1 MRAVIYARYST
12 DRQSEMSIEDQER
25 VCRARAEREGWTVT
39 CVRSDQAVSGSTA
52 VAARQGGALVLADA
66 MAGRMDV
73 LIVEGL
79 DRLSRDQVEQESV
92 VRRLEHRGLRIVGVA
107 DGYDSSHAARK
118 VMRGVRGLINELFL
132 DDLRHKTHRGQSG
145 QVARGY
151 VAGGKSYGYSLV
163 KEEGGSR
170 YEIDEAQARWVRW
183 IFERYA
189 TGYSAGAIAHEL
201 NRLGVPS
208 PRGSTWAKSAIYG
221 SPVKG
226 SGILNNT
233 LYVGRYIWNR
243 SQWVKDPDTGRRQ
256 RVERPRAEWQEV
268 DCPELR
274 IVPEDL
280 WRAVRDRIDDGRDE
294 FGRKRSQ
301 RPASTLL
308 GGLMR
313 CPHCGGAVVA
323 INGLQYGC
331 GVAKDRGPTV
341 CRGWAIRRDIA
352 ERRLLGLVRDDL
364 LSPQAA
370 AAFETAFRE
379 MLQAE
384 AEQDQE
390 SPVRTQRRL
399 ETLEEEIGRLVN
411 AIAQVGAS
419 PALTARLRAAETEAA
434 ELRRAKHEAVS
445 LDFSASEVRAIF
457 RRALMDLEGSLKAGD
472 PVAARQA
479 LSNVLGSID
488 IELVGDEVWAQ
499 IQTSRLLLK
508 ATGSNEIM
516 VVAGAGFDRYL
527 RWRLL

>member
-12 DRQSEMSIEDQER
+12 DRQSEMSIDDQET
-25 VCRARAEREGWTVT
+25 VCRARADREGWTVT
-39 CVRSDQAVSGSTA
+39 AVRSDQAISGSTA
-52 VAARQGGALVLADA
+52 VAARPGGALLLADA

-92 VRRLEHRGLRIVGVA
+92 VRRLEHRGLRIIGVA

-151 VAGGKSYGYSLV
+151 VAGGKSYGYRIV
-163 KEEGGSR
+163 RGEGGSQ
-170 YEIDEAQARWVRW
+170 YEIDDEEARWVRW

-189 TGYSAGAIAHEL
+189 SGHSAGGIAHEL

-208 PRGSTWAKSAIYG
+208 PRGSTWAKSAVYG
-221 SPVKG
+221 SPIKG
-226 SGILNNT
+226 SGVLNNT
-233 LYVGRYIWNR
+233 LYVGRYVWNR

-256 RVERPRAEWQEV
+256 RVERPRAEWQEM

-274 IVPEDL
+274 IVPESV
-280 WRAVRDRIDDGRDE
+280 WRAVRGRMDEGRDE
-294 FGRKRSQ
+294 FGRKRGQ

-313 CPHCGGAVVA
+313 CPYCGGAVVA

-341 CRGWAIRRDIA
+341 CRGWSIRRDLA
-352 ERRLLGLVRDDL
+352 ERRLLSLVRDDL

-370 AAFETAFRE
+370 MAFEAAFRE
-379 MLQAE
+379 MIQAE

-390 SPVRTQRRL
+390 SPVRAQQRLAAL
-399 ETLEEEIGRLVN
+399 EQEIGRLVN
-411 AIAQVGAS
+411 GIAAVGAS
-419 PALTARLRAAETEAA
+419 PALTARLRAAEAEAA
-434 ELRRAKHEAVS
+434 ELRRAKGEAVD
-445 LDFSASEVRAIF
+445 LEFSAAEVRAIF
-457 RRALMDLEGSLKAGD
+457 HRALMDLEGSLKAGD
-472 PVAARQA
+472 PMAARQA
-479 LSNVLGSID
+479 LGQRAGHHRYRAGGRRSLGPNTN
-488 IELVGDEVWAQ
+488 EPVAFEGD
-499 IQTSRLLLK
+499 RL
-508 ATGSNEIM
+508 G
-516 VVAGAGFDRYL
+516 
-527 RWRLL
+527 